1 MDQNG
6 SMLLTAVMVPSIAAL
21 RCYPQRL
28 QWKCQWQ
35 HHDCLCQ
42 SHLTRDHAT
51 THSTTPI
58 GTTRRDGNGSW
69 LFTSSFDLPKKLRLR
84 SQTNR
89 AVVYVPFSVCYNDIT
104 RIVAATSP
112 TVKASR
118 HKNVLLNNIS
128 YSHTSLRSISFDNKL
143 HCPFLLV
150 HIVTILQSIFSCYH
164 GLFYAI
170 KT

>member
-1 MDQNG
+1 MDQIG
-6 SMLLTAVMVPSIAAL
+6 SMLLTTIMVPSIAAL

-28 QWKCQWQ
+28 QWQ

-51 THSTTPI
+51 THSATRI
-58 GTTRRDGNGSW
+58 GTTRRDGSGFW
-69 LFTSSFDLPKKLRLR
+69 LFTSSFDLPKKLRLH
-84 SQTNR
+84 SQTNKV
-89 AVVYVPFSVCYNDIT
+89 VVYVPFLVCYNDIT
-104 RIVAATSP
+104 RIVAATSLK
-112 TVKASR
+112 VKASR